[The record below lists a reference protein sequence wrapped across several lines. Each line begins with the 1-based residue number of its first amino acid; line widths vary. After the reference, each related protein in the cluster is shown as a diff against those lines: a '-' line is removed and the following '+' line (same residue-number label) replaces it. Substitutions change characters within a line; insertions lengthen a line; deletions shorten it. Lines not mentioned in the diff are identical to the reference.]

1 MKLIQRALFKYK
13 NDLFELES
21 LSERVHSRR
30 SHDNEEEDGGAIELD
45 SVRGLRRQIMDEV
58 EIMEGQLAM
67 NARQA
72 GARNNFSVSFI
83 KIVNL

>member
-30 SHDNEEEDGGAIELD
+30 SHDNEEDGGAMELD

>member
-30 SHDNEEEDGGAIELD
+30 SHDNEEDGGAMELD

-67 NARQA
+67 KARQA